1 MNRSLIQVAVKTGVA
16 DSLSKKLN
24 VSLCFVLDVSG
35 SMGFDNKLED
45 AKKALLSAVSV
56 MKNGD
61 EFALVVFSNDAQ
73 TIIEPQ
79 ILNQENRIQ
88 IMEIIRGL
96 KEQGGTNIQAG
107 LLQGYF
113 ELTKF
118 KNREYSRLL
127 LLTDGNSNID
137 IVTPE
142 QLAKKLNVEY
152 VEGLRISTIGLGY
165 DVNQELL
172 RKIAKNGSG
181 HYYFVDKSETLTS
194 IIKNDL
200 SSLVVPAVKNVK
212 VSINTKAMFKILNIY
227 GFEGSAPFSPT
238 NALIEFQE
246 LNMNDWRILIVEIE
260 RKNIVSGITIPVEVS
275 MECETVK
282 ESQKINL
289 KDNAKI
295 TWFEGKPQQQIKP
308 NLAVAKN
315 SLIFGNAVSLIQVG
329 KLTEHGGYKEALD
342 VLNLQI
348 NNNLVYY
355 EVSGSNE
362 LKPEIERLLNIR
374 KILLKK
380 VKDKSTELEDNIIA
394 LQNEVYTNQNTA
406 ASNQSVKKSNSNL
419 KKIVN
424 LGLDIAETV
433 TPGICTTIARLISNA
448 IFK

>member
-1 MNRSLIQVAVKTGVA
+1 
-16 DSLSKKLN
+16 
-24 VSLCFVLDVSG
+24 
-35 SMGFDNKLED
+35 
-45 AKKALLSAVSV
+45 
-56 MKNGD
+56 
-61 EFALVVFSNDAQ
+61 
-73 TIIEPQ
+73 
-79 ILNQENRIQ
+79 
-88 IMEIIRGL
+88 
-96 KEQGGTNIQAG
+96 
-107 LLQGYF
+107 
-113 ELTKF
+113 
-118 KNREYSRLL
+118 
-127 LLTDGNSNID
+127 
-137 IVTPE
+137 
-142 QLAKKLNVEY
+142 
-152 VEGLRISTIGLGY
+152 
-165 DVNQELL
+165 
-172 RKIAKNGSG
+172 
-181 HYYFVDKSETLTS
+181 
-194 IIKNDL
+194 
-200 SSLVVPAVKNVK
+200 
-212 VSINTKAMFKILNIY
+212 MFKISNIY

-260 RKNIVSGITIPVEVS
+260 GNNIVSGISIPVEVS
-275 MECETVK
+275 MEGETVK

-295 TWFEGKPQQQIKP
+295 IWFEGKPQQQIKP
-308 NLAVAKN
+308 NLVVAKN

-374 KILLKK
+374 KILLKRI
-380 VKDKSTELEDNIIA
+380 KDKSTEREDNIIA
-394 LQNEVYTNQNTA
+394 LQNEVYSNQNTA
-406 ASNQSVKKSNSNL
+406 ASNQSVKQSNSNL